1 MAFHCQKTSFM
12 TNWRQQST
20 IQCVFPT
27 LFCIRKG
34 FILQARRNYTNIL
47 KLTQKLLPVA
57 YKYIIWFW
65 GSQVLPLPAQ
75 ELTLCQ
81 QTTVS
86 PLYVISWRA
95 FRHAISLS
103 ARSLQTKH
111 PNILP
116 TAATG
121 WHRGRGA
128 QCGGTGTNNYMLYSF
143 VVLRQWH
150 WGFNDLHLGRDWAV
164 QVTNPKS
171 NSW

>member
-111 PNILP
+111 PNIHCCNRLASRP
-116 TAATG
+116 
-121 WHRGRGA
+121 RGA
-128 QCGGTGTNNYMLYSF
+128 VWRDRNKQLH
-143 VVLRQWH
+143 VVLFCCTETMTLRLQWFTP
-150 WGFNDLHLGRDWAV
+150 GKRLSCPGD
-164 QVTNPKS
+164 KS
-171 NSW
+171 